1 MSWLPD
7 DFQHPELVELPTGQ
21 HLRPIRASD
30 AEIDLPAVMG
40 SRDRL
45 FSIYGEA
52 WGGWPPAAMTLE
64 QDRDDLAHH
73 EPEIHA
79 HESFHYALL
88 DAPQADLL
96 GGVYHDPPPAP
107 HAPRGDDPRAG
118 PRRPRPPRARD
129 RRPRVV
135 QLRAARRRGGR
146 APGLRVHRPAT
157 RPRRRRRGGRVV
169 VGGRR
174 PRRLTG
180 GASPRRSG
188 AALARRL
195 LALRAVARRRLIRW
209 PAPGAKGVSRV
220 PAHARSRVERGP
232 GRERRGGARR
242 GGARP

>member
-1 MSWLPD
+1 
-7 DFQHPELVELPTGQ
+7 
-21 HLRPIRASD
+21 
-30 AEIDLPAVMG
+30 MG

-64 QDRDDLAHH
+64 QDREDLAHH
-73 EPEIHA
+73 EREIAA
-79 HESFHYALL
+79 HESFNYALL
-88 DAPQADLL
+88 DAAETELL
-96 GGVYHDPPPAP
+96 GCVYIDPP
-107 HAPRGDDPRAG
+107 RDPDVDGEAVVSWWVVDALGLTGRAST
-118 PRRPRPPRARD
+118 RRPR
-129 RRPRVV
+129 
-135 QLRAARRRGGR
+135 
-146 APGLRVHRPAT
+146 
-157 RPRRRRRGGRVV
+157 
-169 VGGRR
+169 
-174 PRRLTG
+174 
-180 GASPRRSG
+180 